1 MCGVVEFSQCAAQC
15 VVMRMC
21 DVVDACCF
29 CYSYGC
35 VIRVCVHV
43 PPEKFG
49 VVQLLQLLSFQSM
62 NDLCDSLF
70 CKLCF
75 I

>member
-1 MCGVVEFSQCAAQC
+1 MCVGVSWCVGMLIACVGMMGGLSVLCRSLDGLCGVVEFSQCAAQC

-21 DVVDACCF
+21 DVVDVCCF

-35 VIRVCVHV
+35 VIRVC
-43 PPEKFG
+43 
-49 VVQLLQLLSFQSM
+49 M
-62 NDLCDSLF
+62 Y
-70 CKLCF
+70 